1 LSGAASSLYG
11 MDWSRRAC
19 SRRGHVLYEP
29 AEQAYL
35 DQVRADTALGT
46 AWRCLRCGD
55 FVLDVPTGS
64 GPAAEAPMPLRG
76 KALRSRLIM
85 RLLAVERIFRFL
97 LVALGAYAVW
107 KFSNSQHA
115 LQLLF
120 ERNLTIFKPAAQHY
134 GYDLDNSSVVT
145 TIRKLFTYKRADL
158 DIAAAALAV
167 YALIELFEAVG
178 LWLAKRWGEY
188 FAAVAT
194 ALFLPVEV
202 YELTEH
208 STKFKIATFALNV
221 LAVIYL
227 LVSKR
232 LFGIRGGGKAYEEEL
247 TSESLLHGPAGPG
260 ATEAGGTGGLEPA
273 SGAPYGSN
281 AATGRLERP
290 LPPQPAAQPPAAM
303 PTAGNGVGGVGPGL
317 APTTP
322 LGSTPLPSAAP
333 GSPEPTLLLGPS
345 DPPESVV

>member
-1 LSGAASSLYG
+1 

-29 AEQAYL
+29 VEQAYL
-35 DQVRADTALGT
+35 EQVRADTALGT

-76 KALRSRLIM
+76 KALRSRFIM
-85 RLLAVERIFRFL
+85 RLLAIERIFRFVL
-97 LVALGAYAVW
+97 IGLGAYAVW

-120 ERNLTIFKPAAQHY
+120 ERNLTVFKPVAQHY
-134 GYDLDNSSVVT
+134 GYDLDNSGVVT
-145 TIRKLFTYKRADL
+145 SLRKFFTYKQSNLDL
-158 DIAAAALAV
+158 AAVGLGV
-167 YALIELFEAVG
+167 YALIELGEAIG

-194 ALFLPVEV
+194 ALFLPLEV

-221 LAVIYL
+221 LAVAYL
-227 LVSKR
+227 VLAKR
-232 LFGIRGGGKAYEEEL
+232 LFGVRGGGKAYEAEL
-247 TSESLLHGPAGPG
+247 TSESLLHSPEAKV
-260 ATEAGGTGGLEPA
+260 EAGE
-273 SGAPYGSN
+273 
-281 AATGRLERP
+281 ATGPVGTL
-290 LPPQPAAQPPAAM
+290 
-303 PTAGNGVGGVGPGL
+303 GVPDGIVQ
-317 APTTP
+317 A
-322 LGSTPLPSAAP
+322 
-333 GSPEPTLLLGPS
+333 
-345 DPPESVV
+345 

>member
-1 LSGAASSLYG
+1 

-29 AEQAYL
+29 EEQSYL
-35 DQVRADTALGT
+35 EQVRADTGLGT

-64 GPAAEAPMPLRG
+64 GPAADAPRPLRG
-76 KALRSRLIM
+76 KALRSRSIM
-85 RLLAVERIFRFL
+85 RLLAIERIFRFL
-97 LVALGAYAVW
+97 LVGLGAYAVW

-120 ERNLTIFKPAAQHY
+120 ERNLTIFRPVAQHY

-145 TIRKLFTYKRADL
+145 TIRKLFTYKQADL
-158 DIAAAALAV
+158 DIAAIALAV
-167 YALIELFEAVG
+167 YAVIELIEAIG

-194 ALFLPVEV
+194 GLFLPVEI

-221 LAVIYL
+221 LAVVYL

-232 LFGIRGGGKAYEEEL
+232 LFGIRGGGKAYEAEL
-247 TSESLLHGPAGPG
+247 TSESLLAGVGAGEAGSGATAAGVGGGYGGGVEPAGFD
-260 ATEAGGTGGLEPA
+260 AFN
-273 SGAPYGSN
+273 SGPDNAN
-281 AATGRLERP
+281 AATARFERP
-290 LPPQPAAQPPAAM
+290 LPPQSTSPAFGAA
-303 PTAGNGVGGVGPGL
+303 AGQ
-317 APTTP
+317 A
-322 LGSTPLPSAAP
+322 
-333 GSPEPTLLLGPS
+333 EPTLLLGDPDPS
-345 DPPESVV
+345 